1 MRQYIIRRLL
11 LIIPTMIGVTM
22 LVSLLTQLLPG
33 DFIDVM
39 LADHVGAGEDKE
51 RIRAQ
56 WEEQLGWNDPWIV
69 QYGNWL
75 WRALQGD
82 LGTSFIGSFQTVVE
96 EIEHRVPVT
105 LELGVLA
112 LIVGVAIALPVGI
125 ISAIRQDS
133 ALDYVI
139 RGGAILA
146 LSVPGFWLAVLT
158 IRIIFPELGLPPLPL
173 IYQTPG
179 ENLAENLRQLYV
191 PAIILGIGLAG
202 PVMRLTRGEML
213 EVLRQ
218 DYVRTARAKGL
229 QENAVIVRHAMRN
242 ALIPVLTLI
251 GLSAS
256 ILVGGSVIMESIFT
270 LPGMGLRMITAL
282 KDRDIPVVMGI
293 MVVIAL
299 VVILAN
305 LVIDIAYSL
314 VDPRIRY
321 NCPTRLLAPSALV
334 TRMTEGER

>member
-1 MRQYIIRRLL
+1 MRQYIFRRIL

-39 LADHVGAGEDKE
+39 LADHVGQGEDRE
-51 RIRAQ
+51 AIRAQ

-75 WRALQGD
+75 WRALQGN

-96 EIEHRVPVT
+96 EIQHRIPVT
-105 LELGVLA
+105 LELGVLS

-125 ISAIRQDS
+125 ISAIKQDS
-133 ALDYVI
+133 PLDYVI

-158 IRIIFPELGLPPLPL
+158 IRIIFPELGVPPLPL

-229 QENAVIVRHAMRN
+229 QENAVIIRHAMRN

-282 KDRDIPVVMGI
+282 RDRDIPVVMGI

-299 VVILAN
+299 VVIIAN

-321 NCPTRLLAPSALV
+321 N
-334 TRMTEGER
+334 

>member
-1 MRQYIIRRLL
+1 MRQYIFRRIL

-22 LVSLLTQLLPG
+22 LVSLIAQLLPG

-39 LADHVGAGEDKE
+39 LADHVGQGEDRE
-51 RIRAQ
+51 EIRAK
-56 WEEQLGWNDPWIV
+56 WEEELGWNDPWIV

-75 WRALQGD
+75 WRMLQGD
-82 LGTSFIGSFQTVVE
+82 LGTSLIGAFQTVNE
-96 EIEHRVPVT
+96 ELKTRIPVT
-105 LELGVLA
+105 LELGVLSH
-112 LIVGVAIALPVGI
+112 IVGVAIALPVGI
-125 ISAIRQDS
+125 ISAVRQDS
-133 ALDYVI
+133 VIDYVM
-139 RGGAILA
+139 RGTAILA
-146 LSVPGFWLAVLT
+146 LSVPGFWLAVII
-158 IRIIFPELGLPPLPL
+158 IRIVFPQLGLPSLPL
-173 IYQTPG
+173 LYSDPT
-179 ENLAENLRQLYV
+179 ENLAENLRQMYV

-229 QENAVIVRHAMRN
+229 QENSVIVRHAMRN

-256 ILVGGSVIMESIFT
+256 ILVGGSVIMESVFT

-293 MVVIAL
+293 MVVIAI
-299 VVILAN
+299 VVIVAN
-305 LVIDIAYSL
+305 LLIDIAYSL

-321 NCPTRLLAPSALV
+321 N
-334 TRMTEGER
+334 

>member
-1 MRQYIIRRLL
+1 MRQYIIRRLM
-11 LIIPTMIGVTM
+11 LIVPTMIGVTM

-105 LELGVLA
+105 LQLGVLA

-125 ISAIRQDS
+125 ISAIKQDS

-158 IRIIFPELGLPPLPL
+158 IRIVFPELGLPPLPL

-179 ENLAENLRQLYV
+179 ENLGENLRHLYV

-270 LPGMGLRMITAL
+270 LPGMGLRMIVAL

-299 VVILAN
+299 VVIVAN
-305 LVIDIAYSL
+305 LVIDIACSL

-321 NCPTRLLAPSALV
+321 N
-334 TRMTEGER
+334 

>member
-1 MRQYIIRRLL
+1 MQQYIFRRIL

-22 LVSLLTQLLPG
+22 LVSLIAQLLPG

-39 LADHVGAGEDKE
+39 LADHVGQGEDRAE
-51 RIRAQ
+51 IRAK
-56 WEEQLGWNDPWIV
+56 WEEELGWDKPWIV
-69 QYGNWL
+69 QYATWL
-75 WRALQGD
+75 GRLVQGD
-82 LGTSFIGSFQTVVE
+82 LGTSLIGAFQTVNE
-96 EIEHRVPVT
+96 ELKTRIPVT
-105 LELGVLA
+105 LELGVLS

-125 ISAIRQDS
+125 ISAVKQDS
-133 ALDYVI
+133 PIDYVM
-139 RGGAILA
+139 RGSAILA
-146 LSVPGFWLAVLT
+146 LSIPGFWLAVII
-158 IRIIFPELGLPPLPL
+158 IRIIFPQLGLPSLPL
-173 IYQTPG
+173 LYSDPT
-179 ENLAENLRQLYV
+179 ENLAENLRQMYV
-191 PAIILGIGLAG
+191 PAIILGVGLAG

-270 LPGMGLRMITAL
+270 LPGMGHRMITAL

-293 MVVIAL
+293 MVVIAI
-299 VVILAN
+299 VVIVAN
-305 LVIDIAYSL
+305 LLVDIAYSL

-321 NCPTRLLAPSALV
+321 D
-334 TRMTEGER
+334 

>member
-1 MRQYIIRRLL
+1 MRQYIFRRIL

-22 LVSLLTQLLPG
+22 VVSLITQLLPG

-39 LADHVGAGEDKE
+39 LADHLGSGEDKE
-51 RIRAQ
+51 AFRARI
-56 WEEQLGWNDPWIV
+56 EEQLGWNDPWIV

-75 WRALQGD
+75 WQLLQGD
-82 LGTSFIGSFQTVVE
+82 LGTSFIGGFQTVNE
-96 EIEHRVPVT
+96 ELRTRIPVT

-112 LIVGVAIALPVGI
+112 LLVGVAIALPVGI
-125 ISAIRQDS
+125 VSAIRQDS
-133 ALDYVI
+133 ILDYVM
-139 RGGAILA
+139 RGLAILA
-146 LSVPGFWLAVLT
+146 LSMPGFWLAVVI
-158 IRIIFPELGLPPLPL
+158 IRIIFPQLGLPSLPL
-173 IYQTPG
+173 LYSDPT
-179 ENLAENLRQLYV
+179 ENLAENLRQMYV

-229 QENAVIVRHAMRN
+229 QENAVIIRHAMRN

-270 LPGMGLRMITAL
+270 LPGMGLRMVVAL
-282 KDRDIPVVMGI
+282 RDRDIPVVMGI
-293 MVVIAL
+293 MVVIAI
-299 VVILAN
+299 VVIVAN
-305 LVIDIAYSL
+305 LLIDIAYSL

-321 NCPTRLLAPSALV
+321 N
-334 TRMTEGER
+334 

>member
-1 MRQYIIRRLL
+1 MRQYIFRRIL

-22 LVSLLTQLLPG
+22 LVSLIAQLLPG

-39 LADHVGAGEDKE
+39 LADHVGQGEDVE
-51 RIRAQ
+51 ELRAK
-56 WEEQLGWNDPWIV
+56 WEEELGWNKPWIV

-75 WRALQGD
+75 WRLLQGD
-82 LGTSFIGSFQTVVE
+82 LGTSLIGAFQTVNE
-96 EIEHRVPVT
+96 ELKTRIPVT
-105 LELGVLA
+105 LELGL
-112 LIVGVAIALPVGI
+112 LSLLVGVAISLPVGI
-125 ISAIRQDS
+125 ISAVRQDS
-133 ALDYVI
+133 PIDYLV

-146 LSVPGFWLAVLT
+146 LSVPGFWLAVLI
-158 IRIIFPELGLPPLPL
+158 IRVIFPQLGLPSLPL
-173 IYQTPG
+173 LYSDPT
-179 ENLAENLRQLYV
+179 ENLAENLRQMYI

-282 KDRDIPVVMGI
+282 RDRDIPVVMGI
-293 MVVIAL
+293 MVVIAI
-299 VVILAN
+299 VVIVAN
-305 LVIDIAYSL
+305 LLVDIAYSL

-321 NCPTRLLAPSALV
+321 N
-334 TRMTEGER
+334 

>member
-1 MRQYIIRRLL
+1 MRQYILRRIL
-11 LIIPTMIGVTM
+11 LIIPTLIGVTV

-39 LADHVGAGEDKE
+39 LADHVGQGED
-51 RIRAQ
+51 R
-56 WEEQLGWNDPWIV
+56 EEFRRRLEEDLGLDKPWIQ
-69 QYGNWL
+69 QYANWL
-75 WRALQGD
+75 WRAVQGD
-82 LGTSFIGSFQTVVE
+82 LGTSLIGSFQTVTE
-96 EIEHRVPVT
+96 ELRTRIPVT
-105 LELGVLA
+105 LELGLLA
-112 LIVGVAIALPVGI
+112 LLVGVAISLPIGI
-125 ISAIRQDS
+125 ISAVRQDS
-133 ALDYVI
+133 VVDYLM
-139 RGGAILA
+139 RGTAILA
-146 LSVPGFWLAVLT
+146 LSVPGFWLAVIV
-158 IRIIFPELGLPPLPL
+158 IRIVFPQLGLPSLPL
-173 IYQTPG
+173 LYNDPT
-179 ENLAENLRQLYV
+179 ENLAENLRQMYV
-191 PAIILGIGLAG
+191 PAILLGIGLAG

-229 QENAVIVRHAMRN
+229 QEQSVVIRHAMRN

-256 ILVGGSVIMESIFT
+256 ILIGGSVIMEQIFT

-299 VVILAN
+299 VVIVAN
-305 LVIDIAYSL
+305 LLIDIAYSL

-321 NCPTRLLAPSALV
+321 N
-334 TRMTEGER
+334 

>member
-1 MRQYIIRRLL
+1 MRQYIFRRIL

-51 RIRAQ
+51 KIRAA

-75 WRALQGD
+75 WNALQGD

-96 EIEHRVPVT
+96 EIQHRVPVT

-125 ISAIRQDS
+125 ISAIKQDS
-133 ALDYVI
+133 PLDYVI

-158 IRIIFPELGLPPLPL
+158 IRIVFPELGLPPLPL
-173 IYQTPG
+173 IYQSPD
-179 ENLAENLRQLYV
+179 ENLGENLRQLYV
-191 PAIILGIGLAG
+191 PSIILGIGLAG

-299 VVILAN
+299 VVIIAN

-321 NCPTRLLAPSALV
+321 N
-334 TRMTEGER
+334 

>member
-1 MRQYIIRRLL
+1 MRQYIFRRIL

-22 LVSLLTQLLPG
+22 LVSLITQLLPG

-39 LADHVGAGEDKE
+39 LADHVGQGEDVE
-51 RIRAQ
+51 EIRAK
-56 WEEQLGWNDPWIV
+56 WEEELGWDKPWIV

-75 WRALQGD
+75 WRLVQGD
-82 LGTSFIGSFQTVVE
+82 LGTSLIGAFQTVNE
-96 EIEHRVPVT
+96 ELKTRIPVT
-105 LELGVLA
+105 LELGVLS

-125 ISAIRQDS
+125 ISAVRQDS
-133 ALDYVI
+133 VIDYLT

-146 LSVPGFWLAVLT
+146 LSIPGFWLAVLI
-158 IRIIFPELGLPPLPL
+158 IRVIFPQLGLPSLPL
-173 IYQTPG
+173 LYSDPT
-179 ENLAENLRQLYV
+179 ENLAENLRQMYI

-293 MVVIAL
+293 MVVIAI
-299 VVILAN
+299 VVIVAN
-305 LVIDIAYSL
+305 LLIDIAYSL

-321 NCPTRLLAPSALV
+321 N
-334 TRMTEGER
+334 

>member
-1 MRQYIIRRLL
+1 MRQYIFRRIL

-22 LVSLLTQLLPG
+22 LVSLITQLLPG

-39 LADHVGAGEDKE
+39 LADHVGQGEDVE
-51 RIRAQ
+51 EIRAK
-56 WEEQLGWNDPWIV
+56 WEEELGWDKPWIV

-75 WRALQGD
+75 WRLVQGD
-82 LGTSFIGSFQTVVE
+82 LGTSLIGAFQTVNE
-96 EIEHRVPVT
+96 ELKTRIPVT
-105 LELGVLA
+105 LELGVLS

-125 ISAIRQDS
+125 ISAVRQDS
-133 ALDYVI
+133 VIDYLT

-146 LSVPGFWLAVLT
+146 LSIPGFWLAVLI
-158 IRIIFPELGLPPLPL
+158 IRVIFPQLGLPSLPL
-173 IYQTPG
+173 LYSDPT
-179 ENLAENLRQLYV
+179 ENLAENLRQMYI

-229 QENAVIVRHAMRN
+229 QENSVIVRHAMRN

-293 MVVIAL
+293 MVVIAI
-299 VVILAN
+299 VVIVAN
-305 LVIDIAYSL
+305 LLIDIAYSL

-321 NCPTRLLAPSALV
+321 N
-334 TRMTEGER
+334 

>member
-1 MRQYIIRRLL
+1 MRQYIFRRIL

-22 LVSLLTQLLPG
+22 LVSLIAQLLPG

-39 LADHVGAGEDKE
+39 LADHVGQGEDVE
-51 RIRAQ
+51 EIRAK
-56 WEEQLGWNDPWIV
+56 WEEELGWNDPWIV

-75 WRALQGD
+75 WRLLQGD
-82 LGTSFIGSFQTVVE
+82 LGTSLIGAFQTVNE
-96 EIEHRVPVT
+96 ELKTRIPVT
-105 LELGVLA
+105 LELGVLS

-125 ISAIRQDS
+125 ISAVRQDS
-133 ALDYVI
+133 AIDYLM

-146 LSVPGFWLAVLT
+146 LSIPGFWLAVLI
-158 IRIIFPELGLPPLPL
+158 IRVIFPQLGLPSLPL
-173 IYQTPG
+173 LYSDPT
-179 ENLAENLRQLYV
+179 ENLAENLRQMYI

-229 QENAVIVRHAMRN
+229 QENSVIVRHAMRN

-293 MVVIAL
+293 MVVIAI
-299 VVILAN
+299 VVIVAN
-305 LVIDIAYSL
+305 LLIDIAYSL

-321 NCPTRLLAPSALV
+321 N
-334 TRMTEGER
+334 

>member
-1 MRQYIIRRLL
+1 MRQYIIRRVL

-22 LVSLLTQLLPG
+22 VVSLLTQLLPG

-39 LADHVGAGEDKE
+39 LADHMGSGEDRE
-51 RIRAQ
+51 AYRASL
-56 WEEQLGWNDPWIV
+56 EEQLGWNDPWIV

-75 WRALQGD
+75 WRLVQGD
-82 LGTSFIGSFQTVVE
+82 LGTSFIGGFQTVNE
-96 EIEHRVPVT
+96 ELRTRIPVT
-105 LELGVLA
+105 LELGVLSM
-112 LIVGVAIALPVGI
+112 IVGVAIALPVGI

-133 ALDYVI
+133 SLDYVM

-158 IRIIFPELGLPPLPL
+158 IRIIFPQLGLPSLPL
-173 IYQTPG
+173 VYSDPT
-179 ENLAENLRQLYV
+179 EDLLENLRHMYV
-191 PAIILGIGLAG
+191 PAIVLGIGLAG

-242 ALIPVLTLI
+242 ALIPVLTLV
-251 GLSAS
+251 GLQAS
-256 ILVGGSVIMESIFT
+256 ILVGGSVIMEQIFT

-282 KDRDIPVVMGI
+282 TDRDIPVVMGI
-293 MVVIAL
+293 MVVVAL
-299 VVILAN
+299 VVIVAN
-305 LVIDIAYSL
+305 LLVDIAYSL

-321 NCPTRLLAPSALV
+321 N
-334 TRMTEGER
+334 

>member
-1 MRQYIIRRLL
+1 MRQYILRRIL

-39 LADHVGAGEDKE
+39 LADHVGQGEDVAA
-51 RIRAQ
+51 IRAK
-56 WEEQLGWNDPWIV
+56 WEEDLGWNDPWIV

-75 WRALQGD
+75 WDAVRGD
-82 LGTSFIGSFQTVVE
+82 LGTSLIGSFNTVVE
-96 EIEHRVPVT
+96 ELQTRIPVT
-105 LELGVLA
+105 LELGVLS
-112 LIVGVAIALPVGI
+112 LIVGIAIALPVGI
-125 ISAIRQDS
+125 ISAVRQDS
-133 ALDYVI
+133 WADYI
-139 RGGAILA
+139 FRGGAILA
-146 LSVPGFWLAVLT
+146 LSVPSFWLAVLT
-158 IRIIFPELGLPPLPL
+158 IRIVFPQLGLPALPL
-173 IYQTPG
+173 VYQDPT
-179 ENLAENLRQLYV
+179 ENLAENLRQMYV
-191 PAIILGIGLAG
+191 PAIFLGIALAG

-229 QENAVIVRHAMRN
+229 REQAVIVRHAMRN

-256 ILVGGSVIMESIFT
+256 ILIGGSVIMEFIFS
-270 LPGMGLRMITAL
+270 LPGMGLRMLDAL
-282 KDRDIPVVMGI
+282 GTRDIPVVMGI

-299 VVILAN
+299 VVIVAN
-305 LVIDIAYSL
+305 LLVDIAYSL

-321 NCPTRLLAPSALV
+321 N
-334 TRMTEGER
+334 

>member
-1 MRQYIIRRLL
+1 MRQYIFRRIL

-22 LVSLLTQLLPG
+22 VVSLITQLLPG

-39 LADHVGAGEDKE
+39 LADHVAQGEDVE
-51 RIRAQ
+51 EIRAK
-56 WEEQLGWNDPWIV
+56 WEEELGWDKPWIV

-75 WRALQGD
+75 WRLVQGD
-82 LGTSFIGSFQTVVE
+82 LGTSLIGAFRTVNE
-96 EIEHRVPVT
+96 ELSTRIPVT
-105 LELGVLA
+105 LELGVLS
-112 LIVGVAIALPVGI
+112 LFVGLAIALPVGI
-125 ISAIRQDS
+125 ISAVRQDS
-133 ALDYVI
+133 AIDYVV

-146 LSVPGFWLAVLT
+146 LSVPGFWLAVLI
-158 IRIIFPELGLPPLPL
+158 IRVIFPQLGLPSLPL
-173 IYQTPG
+173 LYSDPT
-179 ENLAENLRQLYV
+179 ENLAENLRQMYI

-282 KDRDIPVVMGI
+282 RDRDIPVVMGI
-293 MVVIAL
+293 MVVIAI
-299 VVILAN
+299 VVIVAN
-305 LVIDIAYSL
+305 LLIDIAYSL

-321 NCPTRLLAPSALV
+321 N
-334 TRMTEGER
+334 

>member
-1 MRQYIIRRLL
+1 MRTYILRRVL

-39 LADHVGAGEDKE
+39 LADHVAQGEDLAA
-51 RIRAQ
+51 IRAE

-75 WRALQGD
+75 WDALRGD
-82 LGTSFIGSFQTVVE
+82 LGTSLIGSFNTVVE
-96 EIEHRVPVT
+96 EMASRIPVT
-105 LELGVLA
+105 LELGILA
-112 LIVGVAIALPVGI
+112 LIVGVAVALPVGI
-125 ISAIRQDS
+125 ISAVRQDS
-133 ALDYVI
+133 IVAYLF
-139 RGGAILA
+139 RGTAILA
-146 LSVPGFWLAVLT
+146 LSVPGFWIAVLI
-158 IRIIFPELGLPPLPL
+158 IRVIFPQLGLPALPL
-173 IYQTPG
+173 IYQDPT
-179 ENLAENLRQLYV
+179 ENLGENLRQMYV

-229 QENAVIVRHAMRN
+229 REQAVIVRHAMRN

-256 ILVGGSVIMESIFT
+256 ILIGGSVIMESIFT
-270 LPGMGLRMITAL
+270 LPGMGLRMLVAL
-282 KDRDIPVVMGI
+282 GDRDIPVVMGI

-299 VVILAN
+299 VVIVAN
-305 LVIDIAYSL
+305 LLIDIAYSL

-321 NCPTRLLAPSALV
+321 N
-334 TRMTEGER
+334 

>member
-1 MRQYIIRRLL
+1 MRQYIIRRLM

-105 LELGVLA
+105 LQLGVLA

-179 ENLAENLRQLYV
+179 ENLGENLRHLYV

-270 LPGMGLRMITAL
+270 LPGMGLRMIVAL

-299 VVILAN
+299 VVIIAN

-321 NCPTRLLAPSALV
+321 N
-334 TRMTEGER
+334 

>member
-1 MRQYIIRRLL
+1 MRQYILRRIL

-39 LADHVGAGEDKE
+39 LADHVAQGEDKAE
-51 RIRAQ
+51 IRAK
-56 WEEQLGWNDPWIV
+56 WEEDLGWNDPWIV

-75 WRALQGD
+75 WDAVRGD
-82 LGTSFIGSFQTVVE
+82 LGTSLIGSFNTVVE
-96 EIEHRVPVT
+96 ELQNRIPVT
-105 LELGVLA
+105 LELGLLA

-125 ISAIRQDS
+125 ISAVRQDS
-133 ALDYVI
+133 WADYLS
-139 RGGAILA
+139 RGTAILA
-146 LSVPGFWLAVLT
+146 LSVPGFWLAVLV
-158 IRIIFPELGLPPLPL
+158 IRVIFPQLGLPPLPL
-173 IYQTPG
+173 IYQDPT
-179 ENLAENLRQLYV
+179 ENLTENLRQMYV

-229 QENAVIVRHAMRN
+229 REQAVIIRHAMRN

-256 ILVGGSVIMESIFT
+256 ILIGGSVIMESVFT
-270 LPGMGLRMITAL
+270 LPGMGLRMLVAL
-282 KDRDIPVVMGI
+282 SDRDIPVVMGI
-293 MVVIAL
+293 MVIIAL
-299 VVILAN
+299 VVIVAN
-305 LVIDIAYSL
+305 LLVDIAYSL

-321 NCPTRLLAPSALV
+321 N
-334 TRMTEGER
+334 

>member
-1 MRQYIIRRLL
+1 MRQYIFRRIL

-39 LADHVGAGEDKE
+39 LADHVGGGEDKE
-51 RIRAQ
+51 KIRAA

-96 EIEHRVPVT
+96 EIQHRIPVT
-105 LELGVLA
+105 LQLGVLS

-125 ISAIRQDS
+125 VSAIKQDS

-158 IRIIFPELGLPPLPL
+158 IRIIFPELGVPPLPL

-179 ENLAENLRQLYV
+179 ENLAENMRQLYV

-299 VVILAN
+299 VVIVAN

-321 NCPTRLLAPSALV
+321 N
-334 TRMTEGER
+334 

>member
-1 MRQYIIRRLL
+1 MRQYIFRRIL

-22 LVSLLTQLLPG
+22 LVSLIAQLLPG

-39 LADHVGAGEDKE
+39 LADHVGQGEDVE
-51 RIRAQ
+51 ELRAK
-56 WEEQLGWNDPWIV
+56 WEEELGWNKPWIV

-75 WRALQGD
+75 WRLLQGD
-82 LGTSFIGSFQTVVE
+82 LGTSLIGAFQTVNE
-96 EIEHRVPVT
+96 ELKTRIPVT
-105 LELGVLA
+105 LELGL
-112 LIVGVAIALPVGI
+112 LSLLVGVAISLPVGI
-125 ISAIRQDS
+125 VSAVRQDS
-133 ALDYVI
+133 PIDYLV

-146 LSVPGFWLAVLT
+146 LSIPGFWLAVLI
-158 IRIIFPELGLPPLPL
+158 IRVIFPQLGLPSLPL
-173 IYQTPG
+173 LYSDPT
-179 ENLAENLRQLYV
+179 ENLAENLRQMYI

-282 KDRDIPVVMGI
+282 RDRDIPVVMGI
-293 MVVIAL
+293 MVVIAI
-299 VVILAN
+299 VVIVAN
-305 LVIDIAYSL
+305 LLVDIAYSL

-321 NCPTRLLAPSALV
+321 N
-334 TRMTEGER
+334 

>member
-1 MRQYIIRRLL
+1 MRTYILRRVL

-39 LADHVGAGEDKE
+39 LADHVGQGEDVAE
-51 RIRAQ
+51 LRAK
-56 WEEQLGWNDPWIV
+56 WEEELGWNDPWIV

-75 WRALQGD
+75 RDALRGD
-82 LGTSFIGSFQTVVE
+82 LGTSLIGSFNTVVE
-96 EIEHRVPVT
+96 ELSTRIPVT
-105 LELGVLA
+105 LQLGVLA
-112 LIVGVAIALPVGI
+112 LIVGVVIALPVGI
-125 ISAIRQDS
+125 ISAVRQDS
-133 ALDYVI
+133 WADYVF
-139 RGGAILA
+139 RGAAILA

-158 IRIIFPELGLPPLPL
+158 IRIIFPQLGLPSLPL
-173 IYQTPG
+173 VYQDPT
-179 ENLAENLRQLYV
+179 ENLAENLRQMYV

-229 QENAVIVRHAMRN
+229 REQAVIVRHAMRN

-256 ILVGGSVIMESIFT
+256 ILIGGSVIMESVFT
-270 LPGMGLRMITAL
+270 LPGMGLRMLEAL
-282 KDRDIPVVMGI
+282 GSRDIPVVMGV
-293 MVVIAL
+293 MVVVAL
-299 VVILAN
+299 VVIIAN
-305 LVIDIAYSL
+305 LLIDIAYSL

-321 NCPTRLLAPSALV
+321 N
-334 TRMTEGER
+334 

>member
-1 MRQYIIRRLL
+1 MRQYIFRRIL
-11 LIIPTMIGVTM
+11 LIIPTLIGVTIV
-22 LVSLLTQLLPG
+22 VSLLTQLLPG

-39 LADHVGAGEDKE
+39 LADHVAGGEDKE
-51 RIRAQ
+51 AIRAK
-56 WEEQLGWNDPWIV
+56 WEEELGWDKPWIV
-69 QYGNWL
+69 QYGIWL
-75 WRALQGD
+75 WNAIQGD
-82 LGTSFIGSFQTVVE
+82 LGTSFIGGFQPVTKE
-96 EIEHRVPVT
+96 LESRIPVT

-112 LIVGVAIALPVGI
+112 LLVGVAIALPVGI
-125 ISAIRQDS
+125 ISAVRQDS
-133 ALDYVI
+133 AVDYVF

-146 LSVPGFWLAVLT
+146 LSVPGFWLAVII
-158 IRIIFPELGLPPLPL
+158 IRIVFPQLGLPSLPL
-173 IYQTPG
+173 LYNDPT
-179 ENLAENLRQLYV
+179 ENLAENMRQMYV

-229 QENAVIVRHAMRN
+229 QEDSVIVRHAMRN

-256 ILVGGSVIMESIFT
+256 ILIGGSVIMESIFS
-270 LPGMGLRMITAL
+270 LPGMGLRMLVAL

-293 MVVIAL
+293 MVVISI
-299 VVILAN
+299 VVIVAN

-321 NCPTRLLAPSALV
+321 N
-334 TRMTEGER
+334 

>member
-1 MRQYIIRRLL
+1 MQQYIFRRIL

-22 LVSLLTQLLPG
+22 LVSLIAQLLPG

-39 LADHVGAGEDKE
+39 LADHVGQGEDRAE
-51 RIRAQ
+51 IRAK
-56 WEEQLGWNDPWIV
+56 WEEELGWDKPWIV
-69 QYGNWL
+69 QYATWL
-75 WRALQGD
+75 GRLVQGD
-82 LGTSFIGSFQTVVE
+82 LGTSLIGAFQTVNE
-96 EIEHRVPVT
+96 ELKTRIPVT
-105 LELGVLA
+105 LELGVLS

-125 ISAIRQDS
+125 ISAVKQDS
-133 ALDYVI
+133 PIDYVM
-139 RGGAILA
+139 RGSAILA
-146 LSVPGFWLAVLT
+146 LSIPGFWLAVII
-158 IRIIFPELGLPPLPL
+158 IRIIFPQLGLPSLPL
-173 IYQTPG
+173 LYSDPT
-179 ENLAENLRQLYV
+179 ENLAENLRQMYV
-191 PAIILGIGLAG
+191 PAIILGVGLAG

-293 MVVIAL
+293 MVVIAI
-299 VVILAN
+299 VVIVAN
-305 LVIDIAYSL
+305 LLVDIAYSL

-321 NCPTRLLAPSALV
+321 D
-334 TRMTEGER
+334 

>member
-125 ISAIRQDS
+125 VSAIRQDS
-133 ALDYVI
+133 FLDYVI

-158 IRIIFPELGLPPLPL
+158 IRIVFPELGLPPLPL

-191 PAIILGIGLAG
+191 PAVILGIGLAG

-299 VVILAN
+299 VVIIAN

-321 NCPTRLLAPSALV
+321 N
-334 TRMTEGER
+334 

>member
-1 MRQYIIRRLL
+1 MRQYIFRRIL
-11 LIIPTMIGVTM
+11 LIIPTLIGVTIV
-22 LVSLLTQLLPG
+22 VSLLTQLLPG

-39 LADHVGAGEDKE
+39 LADHVAGGEDKE
-51 RIRAQ
+51 AIRAK
-56 WEEQLGWNDPWIV
+56 WEEELGWDKPWIV
-69 QYGNWL
+69 QYGTWL
-75 WRALQGD
+75 WNAIQGD
-82 LGTSFIGSFQTVVE
+82 LGTSFIGSFQPVTKE
-96 EIEHRVPVT
+96 LESRIPVT

-112 LIVGVAIALPVGI
+112 LLVGVAIALPVGI
-125 ISAIRQDS
+125 ISAVRQDS
-133 ALDYVI
+133 AIDYVF
-139 RGGAILA
+139 RGTAILA
-146 LSVPGFWLAVLT
+146 LSVPGFWLAVII
-158 IRIIFPELGLPPLPL
+158 IRIVFPQLGLPSLPL
-173 IYQTPG
+173 LYNDPT
-179 ENLAENLRQLYV
+179 ENLAENMRQMYV

-229 QENAVIVRHAMRN
+229 QENSVIVRHAMRN

-256 ILVGGSVIMESIFT
+256 ILIGGSVIMESIFS
-270 LPGMGLRMITAL
+270 LPGMGLRMLVAL

-293 MVVIAL
+293 MVVISI
-299 VVILAN
+299 VVIVAN

-321 NCPTRLLAPSALV
+321 N
-334 TRMTEGER
+334 

>member
-1 MRQYIIRRLL
+1 
-11 LIIPTMIGVTM
+11 MIGVTM

-321 NCPTRLLAPSALV
+321 N
-334 TRMTEGER
+334 

>member
-1 MRQYIIRRLL
+1 MRQYIFRRIL

-321 NCPTRLLAPSALV
+321 N
-334 TRMTEGER
+334 

>member
-1 MRQYIIRRLL
+1 
-11 LIIPTMIGVTM
+11 MIGVTM

-158 IRIIFPELGLPPLPL
+158 IRIIYPELGLPPLPR

-321 NCPTRLLAPSALV
+321 N
-334 TRMTEGER
+334 